1 MTSLFWMRDYSEFS
15 TCAPVYTTRGVTSP
29 RRRVDLGQRHDGSAG
44 ICCTGSVPTGRNDD
58 NLATLTPLRGISLGD
73 AARRSRQRRPEPAL
87 WYVTLTVTGERMRP
101 EEVRAALE
109 RLSVEQP
116 FLVSAGY
123 ASTRAEIRYWDE
135 SVDVEGAVAQA
146 LRLWRDHERSAVLP
160 PWRVVGLE
168 VVDRD
173 TARRRWETQAI
184 VQPVTTLGE
193 IRALDGADH

>member
-1 MTSLFWMRDYSEFS
+1 MGGYSEFGP
-15 TCAPVYTTRGVTSP
+15 CARSYTTCGAGAP
-29 RRRVDLGQRHDGSAG
+29 RRRADLGQRHDASPR
-44 ICCTGSVPTGRNDD
+44 ICCTGGVPTGRDD
-58 NLATLTPLRGISLGD
+58 ERLATLTPLRGISLGD

-87 WYVTLTVTGERMRP
+87 WYVTLTVSGERMP
-101 EEVRAALE
+101 PQEVRAALE

-123 ASTRAEIRYWDE
+123 AGTRAEIRYWDE
-135 SVDVEGAVAQA
+135 SVDVEGAVAQG
-146 LRLWRDHERSAVLP
+146 LRLWPEHERSAALP

-173 TARRRWETQAI
+173 TARRRWETQA
-184 VQPVTTLGE
+184 VAQPVATLGE